1 MRADSNTPVSG
12 TDVCIRQVSCAAWE
26 RNASQTRLWPE
37 VWEFKTVYF
46 ITASSTRDRKT
57 LLFPETFS
65 QIWWRG
71 SDYPTLGHVPLI
83 GPTAVPRGMCCSER
97 PGLGYVY
104 LWGTGAW
111 GWERYP
117 YLNHPGRK
125 AGFPEGREQNRQ
137 ETHASSMDLIALYHD
152 CVSCVSFRPHI
163 RLRTTAQQRRSH
175 LWLSQCQQ
183 EMAKPGSQSLKKG
196 RKENPQAP
204 RPCAHVAFALSTIA
218 S

>member
-1 MRADSNTPVSG
+1 MRADSNTPLSG
-12 TDVCIRQVSCAAWE
+12 TDVCIRQASCGAWE

-71 SDYPTLGHVPLI
+71 SDYPTLGRVPLI
-83 GPTAVPRGMCCSER
+83 WPTAVPRGMCCSER

-104 LWGTGAW
+104 LWGTEVW

-125 AGFPEGREQNRQ
+125 AGFPEQQDKNRTYKKHMPSPWTSLHCTMIVSHFSLILDSELLHSKEGHICDSHNVSRRWLNLDLTHLKREEKR
-137 ETHASSMDLIALYHD
+137 I
-152 CVSCVSFRPHI
+152 PK
-163 RLRTTAQQRRSH
+163 H
-175 LWLSQCQQ
+175 LGLVPMWHL
-183 EMAKPGSQSLKKG
+183 L
-196 RKENPQAP
+196 
-204 RPCAHVAFALSTIA
+204 
-218 S
+218 